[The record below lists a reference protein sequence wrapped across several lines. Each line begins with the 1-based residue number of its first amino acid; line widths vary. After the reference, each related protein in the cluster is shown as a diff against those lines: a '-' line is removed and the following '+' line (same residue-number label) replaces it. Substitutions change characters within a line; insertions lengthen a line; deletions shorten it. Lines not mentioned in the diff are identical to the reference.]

1 MKNILNDS
9 TQNKFLIIIV
19 LVVSI
24 IGFLVGA
31 TYVNFLLSTPEA
43 RIAKFYDIES
53 EVSVSPSTFIRD
65 LQNGN
70 QTALVVDLRTV
81 AQYNELHLVTAVN
94 IPATQMTSKELVAAF
109 RELPKDKPIVT
120 YCYSSYC
127 TLSTSV
133 GKTLSDNG
141 IYVKHLTAGW
151 YELQRDYSDFL
162 VSGSEPGVLS
172 SELMNN
178 STECAVDAFG
188 EFSC

>member
-1 MKNILNDS
+1 MKNIKKEII
-9 TQNKFLIIIV
+9 QNKFLIVIV

-24 IGFLVGA
+24 IGFLLGA
-31 TYVNFLLSTPEA
+31 TFTNFLLSTPEA

-65 LQNGN
+65 LQNGK
-70 QTALVVDLRTV
+70 QTALLVDLRTV
-81 AQYNELHLVTAVN
+81 SQYNELHLVTAVN
-94 IPATQMTSKELVAAF
+94 IPATQMNSEELVNAF
-109 RELPKDKPIVT
+109 RELPKDKPVVT

-151 YELQRDYSDFL
+151 YELQRDYADFL
-162 VSGSEPGVLS
+162 ISGSDPGTLPA
-172 SELMNN
+172 ELMNQ
-178 STECAVDAFG
+178 STECVVDAFG
-188 EFSC
+188 DFSC